1 MKIKFDKLITDSEN
15 INVQYNQNL
24 SKTYSVKDIKS
35 SNNEITFSTEDC
47 IDLHNI
53 KISTDTSNPV
63 TPKFSEENEYDMLFE
78 YFNGCKTK
86 KWVIDKENFPNIY
99 NLLSLPPYVFQIY
112 DFYKNDDIEIDD
124 SFKYVSF
131 SPYEHYSYFSSL
143 SAAKE
148 FRDDNPLNCDSNIYY
163 KDENGEYQVYDE
175 SDTSLTPS
183 TYFCL
188 IKYETN
194 NWSIYDF
201 NSIIDTII
209 IEDTTYSII
218 YYQDKYYLVNKDKK
232 NDISSGDCMLLNV
245 SDEMPESYVLRAKP
259 KYVYLEETEDTSD
272 GCFYS
277 YNDINSAPGIFSLS
291 DFTYRSY
298 GNKYKMILT
307 TEFTKGSFQIIENS
321 NENENIFNEIKSLIN
336 DQINSYK
343 VFVDGYDLKNNLEI
357 SKKLF
362 FILGK
367 IQYVYSRSSR
377 IFPYISFNSFHDKT
391 LEYLGTT
398 YSYHNYSSYSYLRN
412 CNSIITLLGTRI
424 LCNWGLSYNEKVFVK
439 ELPNE
444 NIYRSNTPIIMYEKD
459 INNNESEYNYSYNKL
474 IIIPSEEN
482 KDITIKH
489 NISNIEFL
497 DKFTTPK
504 NIYKMNQIPYNVPS
518 QYKDL
523 FQKLENE

>member
-1 MKIKFDKLITDSEN
+1 MKIKFEKLITDSEN

-35 SNNEITFSTEDC
+35 SNNEIPFSTEDC

-53 KISTDTSNPV
+53 KISTDTSNSF

-112 DFYKNDDIEIDD
+112 DFYKNDDIEVDD

-131 SPYEHYSYFSSL
+131 SPNERYKYFSSL
-143 SAAKE
+143 SEAKE
-148 FRDDNPLNCDSNIYY
+148 FRDDNPLKCDSNIYVLDAN
-163 KDENGEYQVYDE
+163 KEHKVYDE
-175 SDTSLTPS
+175 SDKSLLIVT
-183 TYFCL
+183 FCCL

-194 NWSIYDF
+194 EWSIYDY
-201 NSIIDTII
+201 IPMKDTII
-209 IEDTTYSII
+209 IEDKTYSII
-218 YYQDKYYLVNKDKK
+218 YYQDKYYLVNKDKI
-232 NDISSGDCMLLNV
+232 NDISSGDCILLNV
-245 SDEMPESYVLRAKP
+245 SDEMPENYVLMAKP
-259 KYVYLEETEDTSD
+259 KYVCLEETEDTSD
-272 GCFYS
+272 ECFYS
-277 YNDINSAPGIFSLS
+277 YNDINSASGILSLS
-291 DFTYRSY
+291 DFTYRGY

-321 NENENIFNEIKSLIN
+321 NENIFNEIKSLIN

-398 YSYHNYSSYSYLRN
+398 YYYHNYSSYSYLRN
-412 CNSIITLLGTRI
+412 CNSIITRLGARI
-424 LCNWGLSYNEKVFVK
+424 LCNWGLNYNEKVFVK
-439 ELPNE
+439 EFPNE
-444 NIYRSNTPIIMYEKD
+444 SINNYSIPIIMYEKD
-459 INNNESEYNYSYNKL
+459 ISNNESEYNYYYNKL

-489 NISNIEFL
+489 GISNIEFL

-504 NIYKMNQIPYNVPS
+504 NIYKMGQIPYSVPS
-518 QYKDL
+518 QYEHL
-523 FQKLENE
+523 FQRLDNE